1 MNEVGGNN
9 LIGGVKEDALEIGLG
24 GLFHGLANFLVGSVF
39 GGADGEIDDADGGR
53 GNAEGHAR
61 EFALDFRA
69 NEADR
74 FGGTGGGGD
83 DVNRG
88 GSSAFPIL
96 TGWTIDRFLG
106 GGVAVDGGHE
116 PFFHSKTLLK
126 ENVHEWGEAVGRA
139 GSVGDNVM
147 FCVVVLEMI
156 DAHDNGYVLTFGRG
170 GNNDLGAARG
180 EMALSFICFSE
191 EACRFNDVVDAKIFP
206 RQGGRTFFDG
216 KALDFMTID
225 DENIVFG
232 SGRGGFL
239 AMNFSRESAL
249 GGVVLHEVS
258 EVICGDEIIDGDHI
272 KLLPEKALLA
282 EGTENKAA
290 DSSETIDCN
299 FFISHKSQS
308 T

>member
-9 LIGGVKEDALEIGLG
+9 LIGGVKEDALEISLG
-24 GLFHGLANFLVGSVF
+24 SLFHGLADFLVGSVF

-116 PFFHSKTLLK
+116 PFFHPESLFK
-126 ENVHEWGEAVGRA
+126 ENMNERGEAVGGA
-139 GSVGDNVM
+139 GSVGDDVM
-147 FCVVVLEMI
+147 FCVVVLEVI
-156 DAHDNGYVLTFGRG
+156 DAHDDGYVLTLGRG
-170 GNNDLGAARG
+170 GNNDLGAASG
-180 EMALSFICFSE
+180 KMALSFICFSE
-191 EACRFNDVVDAKIFP
+191 EA
-206 RQGGRTFFDG
+206 G
-216 KALDFMTID
+216 
-225 DENIVFG
+225 
-232 SGRGGFL
+232 
-239 AMNFSRESAL
+239 
-249 GGVVLHEVS
+249 
-258 EVICGDEIIDGDHI
+258 
-272 KLLPEKALLA
+272 
-282 EGTENKAA
+282 
-290 DSSETIDCN
+290 
-299 FFISHKSQS
+299 
-308 T
+308 